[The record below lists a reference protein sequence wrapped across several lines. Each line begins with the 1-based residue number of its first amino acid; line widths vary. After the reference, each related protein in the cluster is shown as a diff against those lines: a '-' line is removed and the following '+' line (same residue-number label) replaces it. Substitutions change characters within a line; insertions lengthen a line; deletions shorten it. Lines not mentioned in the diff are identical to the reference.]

1 MRHLGFFMAVL
12 LLSPAWAQKALDRE
26 SLYVNNPLKWER
38 SQNPDQ
44 PNQKFALGRILV
56 IEAGGGLETI
66 SCYLYRTPD
75 KQLHIVYPEGFAL
88 SSGTWKKVGGQ
99 LAVRFRSIHSE
110 AKRIDGTDEQC
121 KEELWNYVPSRTGN
135 RVADQ
140 IDISGVRYVPLRDLS
155 DLNQLAETIKF
166 YRKEAEASK

>member
-1 MRHLGFFMAVL
+1 MIFAATHA
-12 LLSPAWAQKALDRE
+12 SSAQTALDYKT
-26 SLYVNNPLKWER
+26 LYVSDPLKWER
-38 SQNPDQ
+38 GHRPGQLAP
-44 PNQKFALGRILV
+44 KLAFAEILV
-56 IEAGGGLETI
+56 IEPDGTFARI
-66 SCYLYRTPD
+66 ACYLHKSPD
-75 KQLHIVYPEGFAL
+75 KKLDILYQSGFAL

-110 AKRIDGTDEQC
+110 AKRIDGTDEQY
-121 KEELWNYVPSRTGN
+121 KEELWNYVPSRTGS

-140 IDISGVRYVPLRDLS
+140 INISGVRYVPLRDLS

>member
-1 MRHLGFFMAVL
+1 MRKFGVL
-12 LLSPAWAQKALDRE
+12 IAFLMLLPAWGQKALDSE
-26 SLYVNNPLKWER
+26 SLYISNPLKWER

-44 PNQKFALGRILV
+44 PNRKYALGRILV
-56 IEAGGGLETI
+56 IEPGGELETI

-110 AKRIDGTDEQC
+110 AERLDGTDEQY
-121 KEELWNYVPSRTGN
+121 KEELWSYAPARTGD
-135 RVADQ
+135 RIAEQ
-140 IDISGVRYVPLRDLS
+140 INISAVRYVPLRDLS
-155 DLNQLAETIKF
+155 DLNQLAQIIQF
-166 YRKEAEASK
+166 YRKQAEASK